1 MICFYRSIRVAA
13 AEQFLIMSSLGTT
26 HQFLQLCI
34 VLLFSVLH
42 THVIEYASNSHEYFQ
57 VIIFNLNQNL
67 CHNNLSIQFIFY
79 QSTYRSCHT
88 QTSCYQYKY
97 YFSNQRFYTE
107 LTLLKDRVGYLSHQS
122 NIKKTQILLLLERKV
137 TRDVLIPQFL
147 DSELNSKIKYSILN
161 SGVNQ
166 ILKKLKTF

>member
-57 VIIFNLNQNL
+57 VIIFNLIKIYAITTCQYSLFSTNLPTVDVIHKLHAINISTISVIKGFPQN
-67 CHNNLSIQFIFY
+67 
-79 QSTYRSCHT
+79 
-88 QTSCYQYKY
+88 
-97 YFSNQRFYTE
+97 
-107 LTLLKDRVGYLSHQS
+107 
-122 NIKKTQILLLLERKV
+122 
-137 TRDVLIPQFL
+137 
-147 DSELNSKIKYSILN
+147 
-161 SGVNQ
+161 
-166 ILKKLKTF
+166 